1 MRPSPMSENTGKW
14 RGWLVLP
21 GLALVAILAS
31 GLGDLIWKSFHSY
44 NSYLNQVGGLS
55 LAQYKSIVSGPT
67 AGFYRTV
74 LLRTLWLS
82 VLVTIGSTLGAIP
95 IAYYITRTKS
105 RALRALALTLALV
118 PFLVGEFVRAF
129 GWLLLLG
136 RNGVAGWAG
145 GLVGDKGYTL
155 IGTTFGIWLGALQT
169 MLPIAVF
176 ILLPGLRRVEPD
188 LERAAGTL
196 GASPR
201 RVWLEVVIP
210 LLRPALTA
218 AAVVVFALT
227 MTEYAIPDIVG
238 AGLLP
243 FAANAI
249 QNTFFT
255 EGDIVLGSALAVLLL
270 VLVMAG
276 VVVIL
281 GVGSIRGRRGAGDVS
296 ELAALHDVVGE
307 VVAP

>member
-1 MRPSPMSENTGKW
+1 
-14 RGWLVLP
+14 
-21 GLALVAILAS
+21 
-31 GLGDLIWKSFHSY
+31 
-44 NSYLNQVGGLS
+44 
-55 LAQYKSIVSGPT
+55 
-67 AGFYRTV
+67 
-74 LLRTLWLS
+74 
-82 VLVTIGSTLGAIP
+82 
-95 IAYYITRTKS
+95 
-105 RALRALALTLALV
+105 
-118 PFLVGEFVRAF
+118 
-129 GWLLLLG
+129 
-136 RNGVAGWAG
+136 
-145 GLVGDKGYTL
+145 
-155 IGTTFGIWLGALQT
+155 
-169 MLPIAVF
+169 
-176 ILLPGLRRVEPD
+176 
-188 LERAAGTL
+188 
-196 GASPR
+196 
-201 RVWLEVVIP
+201 VVIP